1 MSSASGSTRKWPV
14 PKPPPVRRRTV
25 LSATS
30 RRQSTLPVRDE
41 TSAGGISVDDSG
53 VSPRVPIIARRNR
66 GGRLEWCLPKGHL
79 EGIETPAEAAVR
91 EIHEETGIKSEII
104 QPLGT
109 IDYWFS
115 SSTHRIH
122 KVVHHFLLR
131 AIEGKLT
138 IENDPD
144 GEAEDVAW
152 VPLDQLPYRLVYP
165 NERRLARLAAELWI
179 IT

>member
-79 EGIETPAEAAVR
+79 EGIETPAEAAAP
-91 EIHEETGIKSEII
+91 ELHEETGAKSEISEC
-104 QPLGT
+104 PGTLG
-109 IDYWFS
+109 DWFYH
-115 SSTHRIH
+115 T
-122 KVVHHFLLR
+122 
-131 AIEGKLT
+131 T
-138 IENDPD
+138 
-144 GEAEDVAW
+144 
-152 VPLDQLPYRLVYP
+152 QQ
-165 NERRLARLAAELWI
+165 
-179 IT
+179 

>member
-66 GGRLEWCLPKGHL
+66 GGRLEWCLPRGHL
-79 EGIETPAEAAVR
+79 EGIDTPAEAAVR

-109 IDYWFS
+109 IDHWAY
-115 SSTHRIH
+115 SSTQRIH

-131 AIEGKLT
+131 GSEGKLT
-138 IENDPD
+138 IYYDRD
-144 GEAEDVAW
+144 GEGEGVAQ
-152 VPLDQLPYRLVYP
+152 VPLAQLPYRLVYS
-165 NERRLARLAAELWI
+165 NERRSARLTAVV
-179 IT
+179 